1 MIFCS
6 PRFGVVF
13 MLSDAN
19 LEIITFEKICFCVF
33 ILLFVICRLALV
45 QLVYCASVCFKRI
58 FISVNVQYSVL
69 VTVRSVQVHQICW
82 HSLRTANKDVF
93 IHFNRCFLSC

>member
-58 FISVNVQYSVL
+58 FHLSECTVLSVGDCALCPSTSNL
-69 VTVRSVQVHQICW
+69 
-82 HSLRTANKDVF
+82 LAFFKD
-93 IHFNRCFLSC
+93 CQ